1 MGKARSPRRGSM
13 QFWPRKRSKHS
24 FVRVRSWA
32 QQNKA
37 KLLGFIAYKAG
48 MTQAIVLDNRANS
61 MTNGEKIAVPVT
73 VFDCPPIHVL
83 GVSFYK
89 TSGRGAQKVAFAFS
103 PEISKD
109 VKKIASKRISLPKKE
124 AASLDEVKD
133 YDYLKLLVMSNPSL
147 TTTGTK
153 KPKFLEMGVGGNKED
168 QLNYAKETIGKELKI
183 EDVFN
188 AGGLVDAHAVTKGKG
203 FQGTVKRYGVA
214 IMQHKAEKCIRGIA
228 NMGAWTPKRVDYR
241 VAQPGKMGCHLRT
254 EYNKV
259 VVKLGDNPEDVNPKS
274 GWKNYGLVRNNYIM
288 LRGSIAGPRN
298 GAVLLSEAIRPNKK
312 LQKEMGEVLTI
323 LK

>member
-48 MTQAIVLDNRANS
+48 MTQVMILDNRPNS
-61 MTNGEKIAVPVT
+61 MTKGEKICVPVT
-73 VFDCPPIHVL
+73 VFDCPPIHAL

-89 TSGRGAQKVAFAFS
+89 NSGRGAQKVAFMFS

-109 VKKIASKRISLPKKE
+109 AKKIASKKISLSKKE
-124 AASLDEVKD
+124 VANLDEVKD
-133 YDYLKLLVMSNPSL
+133 FDYLRLLVMSNPSL
-147 TTTGTK
+147 TTTGNK
-153 KPKFLEMGVGGNKED
+153 KPKFSEMAIGGSKDD

-188 AGGLVDAHAVTKGKG
+188 DGNLVDIHAVTKGKG

-214 IMQHKAEKCIRGIA
+214 IMQHKAEKCKRGIA

-241 VAQPGKMGCHLRT
+241 ISQPGKMGFHLRT
-254 EYNKV
+254 EYNKQI
-259 VVKLGDNPEDVNPKS
+259 VKIGDNKDDVNPKS
-274 GWKNYGLVRNNYIM
+274 GWQNFGLVKNSYLL
-288 LRGSIAGPRN
+288 LRGSVTGPRK
-298 GAVLLSEAIRPNKK
+298 GAVLLSEAIRPKAK
-312 LQKEMGEVLTI
+312 LQKEIGEIVTI
-323 LK
+323 SK